1 MRNSKI
7 SSIFGRTFLILFLF
21 NFCISFASVG
31 QSRTP
36 SLKDTL
42 KSNIV
47 GPLDFKGTVEEL
59 EKSIKGA
66 IVTVYEDVDG
76 SGTTLTELKKIV
88 TPGNG
93 EFTIK
98 LEINKLYVIRV
109 EKAGYTMKGI
119 DIDTDVRMAR
129 PENTKVPLFEF
140 KVDMVKDLDGLAF
153 RKSVAKVFYQIK
165 RNIFEYELDYTKE
178 EMEEEER
185 LLREQEEKRNLAQ
198 LAAQKKFEI
207 EEAAKLL
214 REQDDASMEEKIKAA
229 ITIGNNDKV
238 KTIATLV
245 EIFPVSDTL
254 RLKKAELIYTELQKE
269 RKKDGANAGS
279 INYKSL
285 FAAVTQLETT
295 VAAEIN
301 NTQVKKIEELRS
313 VKLDAEKKSIATM
326 TVQQQALE
334 LEMREKIAAA
344 NVKDEERK
352 KLEEKTKIDKVYY
365 AIFDSNGDRKAA
377 VAGLI
382 KTFPKGDP
390 YAEKKAEAIY
400 LEYEK
405 TRLAGTTL
413 SKMDFSKLFAAAD
426 VAEQA
431 AIKEE
436 IGRADAKDKIKTDA
450 FLKREEEVKTLE
462 QKQKVDAILVGLNAA
477 PKDEASQLAVF
488 VESFPKN
495 DPFRTEKAQAMY
507 EEYVAQKQKLNTS
520 GNSVSVIDFA
530 SILKSAPKEK
540 AFQLAVLVES
550 FPKSDQQREEKAL
563 AMQEELAVQ
572 QQTIGKTGLSTS
584 TLDFNSMM
592 KVAAA
597 NKESQLAIFK
607 ESFPVSDSQRE
618 EKALAM
624 FDEFIAKQQKATK
637 PSGLISP
644 IVLEAKLKSAPQDKA
659 SQMAILLEVFPK
671 NDSQRE
677 SKAQTLYDEYIVRQQ
692 SMKKTGNSVSGLDF
706 GSMFQA
712 AEMAEKQATQGKKM
726 QQVKEKNAE
735 QDKIEKI
742 REEVRQEKILLGEQ
756 AAKDAK
762 QVHLAKMGEAKTQ
775 KERAIGQALESGA
788 GDRAKTVQAI
798 ISTFPKGTE
807 LPQLKAEAI
816 YDAYLEEGKRIK
828 SAGVAGAKLD
838 FAVLFQAA
846 EMAEL
851 KALERQYEEKQAV
864 QEKQNIAYE
873 EKRIDKS
880 KEVLQEKAK
889 EATKELVVAEQKYT
903 QTAQQVEQDRQA
915 RIKEEQLRAQEMQ
928 KQLAME
934 QAKRDALERENQG
947 VVLAK
952 LEAERKSR
960 LTAEEANKERLAAAK
975 LEEQRKLETAAKA
988 EADKLLA
995 IAEKERA
1002 LANAAK
1008 KQTEEEQL
1016 KEQAKRDAA
1025 ALLAKAEAD
1034 KLRVAKMEAGALA
1047 LETKAIEEALAE
1059 KIRIATD
1066 MAEAK
1071 PKAERT
1077 KEDERLLAERD
1088 AKRNAES
1095 QALALARANQS
1106 QEEQRLRFEAQK
1118 AAKAVDLAAANE
1130 EADRIEKEK
1139 RIQAEADKIRAAEEL
1154 AKAKIDADRLK
1165 EEQRL
1170 AAEADKIR
1178 IAKELAMSKAE
1189 SDKAKEEQRL
1199 KAEADKLK
1207 AAADIAKA
1215 KAEAD
1220 RIKEEQRLEAEIEK
1234 ALADAQNAEAKAKAD
1249 KAKEEQRL
1257 KAEADKARADAEL
1270 AEAKAKADKVKEEQR
1285 LKAEAD
1291 KALADAALA
1300 DAKAKADKAKEEQR
1314 LQAERDKADA
1324 AAKIAADKA
1333 AAEAARLK
1341 EVAAAEEAKRKE
1353 QEALRLAAA
1362 DKVKKEQEIV
1372 RLLGVAKQE
1381 IAKNNPA
1388 PAMAAYQQVLALD
1401 GANKEAQAGVSAS
1414 QLALDAI
1421 AKADA
1426 EKRTL
1431 DKNYADLVAKGEK
1444 ELATGALA
1452 EAKKSFTSA
1461 SVLKPADKVAKDWL
1475 AEVKR
1480 REDEIAAAA
1489 EEKRLLERRYILL
1502 MQEGAQAMG
1511 AKNLAVAK
1519 LRYTEAAQLKP
1530 EEAEPSKKLE
1540 LIAETEQ
1547 QVALAAEDKRKR
1559 EEEAKVK
1566 FAEQQLAEANRQKL
1580 SDAERKKAMEEADEL
1595 RKEIQQSAASAEA
1608 ERVKQFD
1615 MIKENI
1621 EKMNLSAEDQRKAFL
1636 SELSK
1641 LYPQGITEEVVTGK
1655 NYKVLRNVI
1664 NQSGVVTV
1672 YEKRTW
1678 DWGGVF
1684 WFKNSDIPI
1693 TESLYKLELNN
1704 YSK

>member
-1 MRNSKI
+1 MSSSRI
-7 SSIFGRTFLILFLF
+7 SFIFGWTIAVFFLF
-21 NFCISFASVG
+21 NICVSLVAVG
-31 QSRTP
+31 QSKTA

-47 GPLDFKGTVEEL
+47 GPLEFKGTVEEL

-66 IVTVYEDVDG
+66 IVTVYEDADG

-93 EFTIK
+93 EFAIK
-98 LEINKLYVIRV
+98 LEINKLYVIRL
-109 EKAGYTMKGI
+109 EKTGYTMKGI

-129 PENTKVPLFEF
+129 PDNTKVPLFEF
-140 KVDMVKDLDGLAF
+140 KVDMVKDTDGLAF

-165 RNIFEYELDYTKE
+165 RNVFEYELDYTKE
-178 EMEEEER
+178 EMQEEEQ
-185 LLREQEEKRNLAQ
+185 LLREQEEKRRLAE

-207 EEAAKLL
+207 DEAAKIL
-214 REQDDASMEEKIKAA
+214 RDQENATIEDKIKAA
-229 ITIGNNDKV
+229 ITIGNEDK
-238 KTIATLV
+238 KRTIDALV
-245 EIFPVSDTL
+245 EIFPLNDTL
-254 RLKKAELIYTELQKE
+254 RVKKADVIFTELQKE
-269 RKKDGANAGS
+269 RKKDGATSAT
-279 INYKSL
+279 INYNSL
-285 FAAVTQLETT
+285 FSAANALEAS
-295 VAAEIN
+295 VVESISKE
-301 NTQVKKIEELRS
+301 QVKKIEELRA
-313 VKLDAEKKSIATM
+313 VKLEAEKKSNATM

-352 KLEEKTKIDKVYY
+352 KIEEKAKNDKVYY
-365 AIFDSNGDRKAA
+365 AIFDSNGDRKLAI
-377 VAGLI
+377 AGLL
-382 KTFPKGDP
+382 KTFPKGDS

-405 TRLAGTTL
+405 TRLGGTAL

-436 IGRADAKDKIKTDA
+436 IGKADTKDRIKTEA
-450 FLKREEEVKTLE
+450 FLKKEEELKSVE
-462 QKQKVDAILVGLNAA
+462 QKQKADIILLGLKTE

-488 VESFPKN
+488 VESFPKS
-495 DPFRTEKAQAMY
+495 DPFRQEKAQAMF
-507 EEYVAQKQKLNTS
+507 EEYT
-520 GNSVSVIDFA
+520 
-530 SILKSAPKEK
+530 
-540 AFQLAVLVES
+540 
-550 FPKSDQQREEKAL
+550 
-563 AMQEELAVQ
+563 VQ
-572 QQTIGKTGLSTS
+572 QQSI
-584 TLDFNSMM
+584 
-592 KVAAA
+592 
-597 NKESQLAIFK
+597 
-607 ESFPVSDSQRE
+607 
-618 EKALAM
+618 
-624 FDEFIAKQQKATK
+624 
-637 PSGLISP
+637 
-644 IVLEAKLKSAPQDKA
+644 
-659 SQMAILLEVFPK
+659 
-671 NDSQRE
+671 
-677 SKAQTLYDEYIVRQQ
+677 
-692 SMKKTGNSVSGLDF
+692 KKTGSSTTALDF
-706 GSMFQA
+706 SSMFMA
-712 AEMAEKQATQGKKM
+712 AEVAEKEAAQVQKM
-726 QQVKEKNAE
+726 QQAKEKNAE

-756 AAKDAK
+756 AAKNAK

-775 KERAIGQALESGA
+775 KEKAIGQALELGV

-846 EMAEL
+846 ELAEL
-851 KALERQYEEKQAV
+851 KGLERQYEEKQAV

-889 EATKELVVAEQKYT
+889 EATKELAVAEQKYT
-903 QTAQQVEQDRQA
+903 QTAQQVEQNRQA
-915 RIKEEQLRAQEMQ
+915 RIKEDQLRAQETQ

-934 QAKRDALERENQG
+934 QAKRDALDRESQST
-947 VVLAK
+947 VLAK

-960 LTAEEANKERLAAAK
+960 LIAEEANKERLASAK
-975 LEEQRKLETAAKA
+975 LEEQRKLEAAAKA

-1025 ALLAKAEAD
+1025 VLLAKAEAD

-1047 LETKAIEEALAE
+1047 LETKAIEDAKAE
-1059 KIRIATD
+1059 KIRIATN

-1077 KEDERLLAERD
+1077 KEDERLLAQRD
-1088 AKRNAES
+1088 AKLNTEIK
-1095 QALALARANQS
+1095 ALAIAEAS
-1106 QEEQRLRFEAQK
+1106 KDQEEQRLRFEAQK

-1130 EADRIEKEK
+1130 EVDRIEKEK
-1139 RIQAEADKIRAAEEL
+1139 RIQAEADKIRAAEDL
-1154 AKAKIDADRLK
+1154 AKAKIEAERLK

-1178 IAKELAMSKAE
+1178 ITKELAMSKAE
-1189 SDKAKEEQRL
+1189 SDRAKEEQRL

-1234 ALADAQNAEAKAKAD
+1234 ALADAENAEAKAKADKAREEQRLKVEADKVLADAALADAKAKAD

-1257 KAEADKARADAEL
+1257 KVEADK
-1270 AEAKAKADKVKEEQR
+1270 V
-1285 LKAEAD
+1285 
-1291 KALADAALA
+1291 LADAALV

-1314 LQAERDKADA
+1314 LQAERDKADE

-1372 RLLGVAKQE
+1372 RLLGLAKQE
-1381 IAKNNPA
+1381 TVKNNPA
-1388 PAMAAYQQVLALD
+1388 SAMSAYQQVLVLD

-1414 QLALDAI
+1414 QLALDAL
-1421 AKADA
+1421 ALADA
-1426 EKRTL
+1426 EKKTL

-1452 EAKKSFTSA
+1452 EAKKSFSSA
-1461 SVLKPADKVAKDWL
+1461 SVLKPTDKVVKDWL

-1480 REDEIAAAA
+1480 REDEIVAAA

-1530 EEAEPSKKLE
+1530 EEAEPSKKLQ
-1540 LIAETEQ
+1540 LIAESEQ
-1547 QVALAAEDKRKR
+1547 QVAFAAEDKRKR
-1559 EEEAKVK
+1559 EEEAKLK

-1580 SDAERKKAMEEADEL
+1580 SDAERKKAIEEADEL
-1595 RKEIQQSAASAEA
+1595 KKEIQQSATSAET
-1608 ERVKQFD
+1608 ERAKQFD
-1615 MIKENI
+1615 LIKENV
-1621 EKMNLSAEDQRKAFL
+1621 EKLNLNAEDQRKAFL

-1641 LYPQGITEEVVTGK
+1641 LYPQGVTEESVAGK
-1655 NYKVLRNVI
+1655 GYKLLRNVI
-1664 NQSGVVTV
+1664 NQGGVVTV

-1684 WFKNSDIPI
+1684 YFKNGDIDI
-1693 TESLYKLELNN
+1693 NESLYKLELKNVG
-1704 YSK
+1704 K

>member
-7 SSIFGRTFLILFLF
+7 SSIFGRIVVIFFLF
-21 NFCISFASVG
+21 NVCISFASFG
-31 QSRTP
+31 QSKTP

-66 IVTVYEDVDG
+66 IVTVYEDADG
-76 SGTTLTELKKIV
+76 SGTSLTEIKKIV

-129 PENTKVPLFEF
+129 PDNTKVPLFEF

-185 LLREQEEKRNLAQ
+185 LLREQEEKRRLAE

-207 EEAAKLL
+207 EEAAKIL
-214 REQDDASMEEKIKAA
+214 RDQENASIEDKIKAA
-229 ITIGNNDKV
+229 ITVGNEDKK
-238 KTIATLV
+238 KTIDALV
-245 EIFPVSDTL
+245 QIFPLNDTL
-254 RLKKAELIYTELQKE
+254 RVKKADVIYTELQKE
-269 RKKDGANAGS
+269 RKKDGATSAT

-285 FAAVTQLETT
+285 FAAANDLEAN
-295 VAAEIN
+295 VVENISKE
-301 NTQVKKIEELRS
+301 QVKKIEELRA
-313 VKLDAEKKSIATM
+313 VKLEAEKKSNATM

-352 KLEEKTKIDKVYY
+352 KIEEKAKNDKVYY
-365 AIFDSNGDRKAA
+365 AIFNSNGDRKLAI
-377 VAGLI
+377 AGLV
-382 KTFPKGDP
+382 KTFPKGDS

-405 TRLAGTTL
+405 TRLGGTTL

-426 VAEQA
+426 LAEQV

-436 IGRADAKDKIKTDA
+436 IGKIDAKDRIKTEV
-450 FLKREEEVKTLE
+450 FLKKEEELKLTE
-462 QKQKVDAILVGLNAA
+462 QKQKADIILTGLKTAA
-477 PKDEASQLAVF
+477 KDEASQLAVF
-488 VESFPKN
+488 VESFSKS
-495 DPFRTEKAQAMY
+495 DPFRQEKAQAMF
-507 EEYVAQKQKLNTS
+507 EEYTA
-520 GNSVSVIDFA
+520 
-530 SILKSAPKEK
+530 
-540 AFQLAVLVES
+540 
-550 FPKSDQQREEKAL
+550 
-563 AMQEELAVQ
+563 Q
-572 QQTIGKTGLSTS
+572 QQTI
-584 TLDFNSMM
+584 
-592 KVAAA
+592 
-597 NKESQLAIFK
+597 
-607 ESFPVSDSQRE
+607 
-618 EKALAM
+618 
-624 FDEFIAKQQKATK
+624 
-637 PSGLISP
+637 
-644 IVLEAKLKSAPQDKA
+644 
-659 SQMAILLEVFPK
+659 
-671 NDSQRE
+671 
-677 SKAQTLYDEYIVRQQ
+677 
-692 SMKKTGNSVSGLDF
+692 KKTGNSTAVLDF

-712 AEMAEKQATQGKKM
+712 AEMAQKQAAQGKKM
-726 QQVKEKNAE
+726 QQVIEKNAE
-735 QDKIEKI
+735 QDKLEQK
-742 REEVRQEKILLGEQ
+742 REEVRLEKVLLGEQ

-775 KERAIGQALESGA
+775 KERAIGQALESGG

-798 ISTFPKGTE
+798 VNTFPKGTE
-807 LPQLKAEAI
+807 LPQLKAEAM

-828 SAGVAGAKLD
+828 NTGIAGAKLD
-838 FAVLFQAA
+838 YSVLFQAA

-851 KALERQYEEKQAV
+851 KALERQYEEKLAV
-864 QEKQNIAYE
+864 EEKLNLVYE

-880 KEVLQEKAK
+880 KEVLQEKSKA
-889 EATKELVVAEQKYT
+889 ATKDLAIAEQKYT
-903 QTAQQVEQDRQA
+903 QTAQQVEQDRTA
-915 RIKEEQLRAQEMQ
+915 RIKEEQTKNQETQ

-975 LEEQRKLETAAKA
+975 LEEQRKFETAAKA
-988 EADKLLA
+988 EADRLLA
-995 IAEKERA
+995 MAEKERA

-1008 KQTEEEQL
+1008 KQTEEERL
-1016 KEQAKRDAA
+1016 KEQAKRDAD

-1077 KEDERLLAERD
+1077 KEDERLLADRD
-1088 AKRNAES
+1088 AKRNANS
-1095 QALALARANQS
+1095 QALALAKANQS

-1130 EADRIEKEK
+1130 EADRVEKEK
-1139 RIQAEADKIRAAEEL
+1139 RIQAEADKIRTAEDF
-1154 AKAKIDADRLK
+1154 AKAKIEAERLK
-1165 EEQRL
+1165 EDQRL

-1215 KAEAD
+1215 KTESD

-1234 ALADAQNAEAKAKAD
+1234 ALADAQNAEAKAKAE
-1249 KAKEEQRL
+1249 KSKEEQRL
-1257 KAEADKARADAEL
+1257 KAEADKARAEAEL
-1270 AEAKAKADKVKEEQR
+1270 ADAKAKADRVKEEQR

-1291 KALADAALA
+1291 KALADATLA

-1314 LQAERDKADA
+1314 LQAEREKADA

-1333 AAEAARLK
+1333 EAETTRLK

-1381 IAKNNPA
+1381 TAKNNPA
-1388 PAMAAYQQVLALD
+1388 SAMIAYQQVLALD
-1401 GANKEAQAGVSAS
+1401 GANKEAQAGVSTS

-1426 EKRTL
+1426 EKKSVDR
-1431 DKNYADLVAKGEK
+1431 NYSDLVAKGEK
-1444 ELATGALA
+1444 EIAIGALA
-1452 EAKKSFTSA
+1452 EAK
-1461 SVLKPADKVAKDWL
+1461 
-1475 AEVKR
+1475 
-1480 REDEIAAAA
+1480 
-1489 EEKRLLERRYILL
+1489 
-1502 MQEGAQAMG
+1502 
-1511 AKNLAVAK
+1511 
-1519 LRYTEAAQLKP
+1519 
-1530 EEAEPSKKLE
+1530 
-1540 LIAETEQ
+1540 
-1547 QVALAAEDKRKR
+1547 
-1559 EEEAKVK
+1559 
-1566 FAEQQLAEANRQKL
+1566 
-1580 SDAERKKAMEEADEL
+1580 
-1595 RKEIQQSAASAEA
+1595 
-1608 ERVKQFD
+1608 
-1615 MIKENI
+1615 
-1621 EKMNLSAEDQRKAFL
+1621 
-1636 SELSK
+1636 
-1641 LYPQGITEEVVTGK
+1641 
-1655 NYKVLRNVI
+1655 
-1664 NQSGVVTV
+1664 
-1672 YEKRTW
+1672 
-1678 DWGGVF
+1678 
-1684 WFKNSDIPI
+1684 
-1693 TESLYKLELNN
+1693 
-1704 YSK
+1704 

>member
-1 MRNSKI
+1 MKSLKT
-7 SSIFGRTFLILFLF
+7 SSIFGRTLVVFFLF
-21 NFCISFASVG
+21 NLCISFGSVG

-66 IVTVYEDVDG
+66 IVTVYEDADG

-93 EFTIK
+93 EFAIK

-109 EKAGYTMKGI
+109 EKAGYTTKGI

-129 PENTKVPLFEF
+129 PDNTKVPLFEF

-185 LLREQEEKRNLAQ
+185 LLREQEEKRRLAE

-207 EEAAKLL
+207 EEAAKIL
-214 REQDDASMEEKIKAA
+214 RDQENASIEEKIKAA
-229 ITIGNNDKV
+229 ITVGNEDKK
-238 KTIATLV
+238 KTIDALV
-245 EIFPVSDTL
+245 QIFPLNDTL
-254 RLKKAELIYTELQKE
+254 RVKKADIIYTELQKE
-269 RKKDGANAGS
+269 RKKDGATSAT

-285 FAAVTQLETT
+285 FAAANALEASVTENISK
-295 VAAEIN
+295 E
-301 NTQVKKIEELRS
+301 QVKKIEELRA
-313 VKLDAEKKSIATM
+313 VKLEAEKKSNATM

-352 KLEEKTKIDKVYY
+352 KIEEKAKNDKVYY
-365 AIFDSNGDRKAA
+365 AIFDSNGDRKLAI
-377 VAGLI
+377 AGLV

-405 TRLAGTTL
+405 TRLGGTAL

-436 IGRADAKDKIKTDA
+436 IGKADTKDRIKTEA
-450 FLKREEEVKTLE
+450 FLKKEEELKSAE
-462 QKQKVDAILVGLNAA
+462 QKQKADIILLGLKTA

-488 VESFPKN
+488 VESFPKS
-495 DPFRTEKAQAMY
+495 DPFRQEKAQAMF
-507 EEYVAQKQKLNTS
+507 EEYTA
-520 GNSVSVIDFA
+520 
-530 SILKSAPKEK
+530 
-540 AFQLAVLVES
+540 
-550 FPKSDQQREEKAL
+550 
-563 AMQEELAVQ
+563 Q
-572 QQTIGKTGLSTS
+572 QQSI
-584 TLDFNSMM
+584 
-592 KVAAA
+592 
-597 NKESQLAIFK
+597 
-607 ESFPVSDSQRE
+607 
-618 EKALAM
+618 
-624 FDEFIAKQQKATK
+624 
-637 PSGLISP
+637 
-644 IVLEAKLKSAPQDKA
+644 
-659 SQMAILLEVFPK
+659 
-671 NDSQRE
+671 
-677 SKAQTLYDEYIVRQQ
+677 
-692 SMKKTGNSVSGLDF
+692 KKTGSSTAALDF
-706 GSMFQA
+706 SSMFMA
-712 AEMAEKQATQGKKM
+712 AEVAEKEAAQGKKM

-735 QDKIEKI
+735 QDKLEKI

-762 QVHLAKMGEAKTQ
+762 QVHLAKMGDAKTQ

-816 YDAYLEEGKRIK
+816 YDAYLAEGKRIK
-828 SAGVAGAKLD
+828 SAGIAGAKLD
-838 FAVLFQAA
+838 FSVLFQAE

-915 RIKEEQLRAQEMQ
+915 RIKEEQLRAQETQ

-934 QAKRDALERENQG
+934 QAKRDALDRENQS

-960 LTAEEANKERLAAAK
+960 LTAEEANKERLATAK
-975 LEEQRKLETAAKA
+975 LEEQRKLEAAAKA

-1025 ALLAKAEAD
+1025 ALLAKADAD

-1088 AKRNAES
+1088 AKRNADS
-1095 QALALARANQS
+1095 QAIALAKAS
-1106 QEEQRLRFEAQK
+1106 KAQEEQRLRFEAQR
-1118 AAKAVDLAAANE
+1118 AAKAVDLAAASE
-1130 EADRIEKEK
+1130 EADRVEKEK
-1139 RIQAEADKIRAAEEL
+1139 RIQAEADKIRAAEDL
-1154 AKAKIDADRLK
+1154 AKAKIDAERIK

-1234 ALADAQNAEAKAKAD
+1234 ALADAENAEAKAKAD
-1249 KAKEEQRL
+1249 KVREEQRL

-1270 AEAKAKADKVKEEQR
+1270 AEAKAKADKAKEEQRLKAEADKALADAALAEAKAKADKAKEEQR

-1353 QEALRLAAA
+1353 QEALRLAVA
-1362 DKVKKEQEIV
+1362 DKVKKEQEII

-1381 IAKNNPA
+1381 TVKNNPTA
-1388 PAMAAYQQVLALD
+1388 AMAAYQQVLALD
-1401 GANKEAQAGVSAS
+1401 GTNKEAQAGVSTS

-1426 EKRTL
+1426 EKKTL

-1444 ELATGALA
+1444 ELTSGALV

-1475 AEVKR
+1475 TEVKR

-1530 EEAEPSKKLE
+1530 EEVEPSNKLQ

-1547 QVALAAEDKRKR
+1547 QVASAAEDKRKR

-1566 FAEQQLAEANRQKL
+1566 FAEQQLADANRQKL
-1580 SDAERKKAMEEADEL
+1580 SDDERKKAMEEADAL
-1595 RKEIQQSAASAEA
+1595 RKEIQQSSASAEA
-1608 ERVKQFD
+1608 ERAKQFD
-1615 MIKENI
+1615 LIKENI
-1621 EKMNLSAEDQRKAFL
+1621 EKLNLSAEDQRKAFL

-1641 LYPQGITEEVVTGK
+1641 LYPQGITEELVTGK